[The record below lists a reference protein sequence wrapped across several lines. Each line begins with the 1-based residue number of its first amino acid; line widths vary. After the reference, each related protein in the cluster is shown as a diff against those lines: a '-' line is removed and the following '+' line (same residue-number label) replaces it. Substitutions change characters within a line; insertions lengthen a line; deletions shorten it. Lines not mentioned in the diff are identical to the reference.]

1 MHRRSPLPGNLQLG
15 AFTLAEARDAGVSRK
30 RTRSSDLE
38 SPFYGVRV
46 AAGSITELL
55 ERCEAYAVRMPPGH
69 FFSHVTAARLHG
81 IPLPWPLQQEALV
94 HVSVLKPARAPR
106 AVGVCGHTVDVSPR
120 VDLIE
125 GMSVLGP
132 VETWCQLA
140 PLLSLDDLIAA
151 GDRLLGL
158 PLPLAAHEELA
169 VAVVGQAGHR
179 GSRLLREAFAWVRP
193 RVESRRETFLR
204 LLIVRAGFPEPETN
218 VEIPVRPG
226 RKRVRG
232 DLVFARYKVLVE
244 YDGQHH
250 RTSDRQFQRDVE
262 RLDDVMEAGWRIIR
276 VLKDSTDAEV
286 LAKLNFALR
295 SGGWRPG

>member
-1 MHRRSPLPGNLQLG
+1 MHRRSPLPRNLQLG
-15 AFTLAEARDAGVSRK
+15 AFTLAEAREAGIGRK

-46 AAGSITELL
+46 AAGSITEHLD
-55 ERCEAYAVRMPPGH
+55 RCEAYAARMPPGH
-69 FFSHVTAARLHG
+69 FFSHVTAAGLHG
-81 IPLPWPLQQEALV
+81 IPLPWPLQQESVV

-120 VDLIE
+120 IDFIE
-125 GMSVLGP
+125 GMAVVCP

-158 PLPLAAHEELA
+158 PQPLADMHELA
-169 VAVVGQAGHR
+169 DAVAARSGRR
-179 GSRLLREAFAWVRP
+179 GARMLREALTWVRP

-218 VEIPVRPG
+218 MEIAVRPG

-250 RTSDRQFQRDVE
+250 RTSDTQFRRDVE
-262 RLDDVMEAGWRIIR
+262 RLDDVADAGWRVIR
-276 VLKDSTDAEV
+276 VVKGMTDAEV
-286 LAKLNFALR
+286 LARLDFALR
-295 SGGWRPG
+295 SRGWAPL

>member
-1 MHRRSPLPGNLQLG
+1 MG
-15 AFTLAEARDAGVSRK
+15 AFTLAEARGAGISRK

-38 SPFYGVRV
+38 SPFYGVRA
-46 AAGSITELL
+46 AAGSITELT
-55 ERCEAYAVRMPPGH
+55 ERCEAYATRMPPGH

-81 IPLPWPLQQEALV
+81 IPLPWPLQQEHLV

-106 AVGVCGHTVDVSPR
+106 AVGVRGHTVDVSPR
-120 VDLIE
+120 VDLID
-125 GMSVLGP
+125 GLAVLGP

-140 PLLSLDDLIAA
+140 PLLRLDDLIAA

-158 PLPLAAHEELA
+158 PLPLATHAELA
-169 VAVVGQAGHR
+169 VAVDAQSGHR
-179 GSRLLREAFAWVRP
+179 GARALREAFAWVRP
-193 RVESRRETFLR
+193 RVESRRETRLR

-218 VEIPVRPG
+218 VEVLVRPG

-250 RTSDRQFQRDVE
+250 RTSDKQFQRDVE
-262 RLDDVMEAGWRIIR
+262 RLHDVMEVGWRVIR
-276 VLKDSTDAEV
+276 VLKDTTDAEV
-286 LAKLNFALR
+286 LTKLDFALR
-295 SGGWRPG
+295 SRGWRPG